1 VILEMVGGYVAGLL
15 DKIQWHPG
23 FYGAA
28 ELELLYNKDEL
39 EFDREYNLTKE
50 SLRVDLLIVKKCKN
64 VEIKNEI
71 GRIFKQFN
79 ILEYKSPDDGM
90 SIDDYFKTVGYA
102 CIYKGFGNGVNAVP
116 AEELTV
122 SLFRE
127 TYPREMFDALKRLGA
142 TIEEKFPGIYYV
154 KGLVFFDTQIVVT
167 GQLSKNFHSSL
178 RVLSK
183 NVQEED
189 VKRFLLE
196 TENLV
201 EPGDIH
207 NVDAVLQVSVSANQ
221 AIYEKVKEDVLMCE
235 AMQRLMKDEINEK
248 VAKGRLAGRLAGREE
263 GRREGIIN
271 AIALC
276 KDFGADKS
284 ETSNKIAKQ
293 FSLSIESATRLV
305 EENW

>member
-1 VILEMVGGYVAGLL
+1 VAGLL

-28 ELELLYNKDEL
+28 ELELLHNKDEL

-50 SLRVDLLIVKKCKN
+50 SLRVDLLIVKKRKN
-64 VEIKNEI
+64 VEITNEI

-102 CIYKGFGNGVNAVP
+102 CIYKGFGGAVNAVP

-154 KGLVFFDTQIVVT
+154 TGLVFFDTQIVVT
-167 GQLSKNFHSSL
+167 GQLSKDSHSSL

-183 NVQEED
+183 NAQEED

-196 TENLV
+196 SEHLV
-201 EPGDIH
+201 EPGDMH

-221 AIYEKVKEDVLMCE
+221 AIYEKIKEDVLMCE

-248 VAKGRLAGRLAGREE
+248 VA
-263 GRREGIIN
+263 EGIDSKGIQVFLN
-271 AIALC
+271 CKNRGMSNKEAQAIA
-276 KDFGADKS
+276 DISDKLV
-284 ETSNKIAKQ
+284 KIALEQK
-293 FSLSIESATRLV
+293 
-305 EENW
+305 

>member
-1 VILEMVGGYVAGLL
+1 VVGLF

-28 ELELLYNKDEL
+28 ELELLHNKDEL

-50 SLRVDLLIVKKCKN
+50 SLRVDLLIVKKRTN
-64 VEIKNEI
+64 VEITNEI

-102 CIYKGFGNGVNAVP
+102 CIYKGFGDYVNAVP

-167 GQLSKNFHSSL
+167 GQLSKESHSSL

-196 TENLV
+196 AEHLV
-201 EPGDIH
+201 EPGDMH

-248 VAKGRLAGRLAGREE
+248 VAAGKAE
-263 GRREGIIN
+263 GRTEGKMEQ
-271 AIALC
+271 AIATAYTLS
-276 KDFGADKS
+276 DMGMTTD
-284 ETSNKIAKQ
+284 KIAEAVHYGIDTVTKWLEERTGK
-293 FSLSIESATRLV
+293 SSIV
-305 EENW
+305 NG